1 MNKKLNTYNSTTFKE
16 LLSYLYKYKEIQSH
30 LRTLKYDYLPE
41 SFYEENPTIN
51 LMHLVAGYDFNQK
64 YDHLFPSLGNMLLTI
79 PTGISDENIAA
90 MLLQKSYNGIQYG
103 KLPVEVLFS
112 PFCNIHATSGLHAS
126 HSLRAVGLARAL
138 KTYQSKGISICSLS
152 YDDLS
157 EGNTL
162 EAIYG
167 SEKEQVP
174 IIYLVE
180 GDTLEELNFT
190 GPKNLYIIK
199 CDSSDITDC
208 INASRKARNIAK
220 DENLPVMI
228 LSSISEKNR
237 LEKIILEI
245 EQLVTDKIKLSVIKQ
260 LASDSI
266 SKVFEKAEQL
276 SSPKYSQILQH
287 INSPTYINDNELE
300 EYFTTDKNVINS
312 IYDTIKNELPKH
324 NHSYYLRCKTDNN
337 TNDKQFISTLE
348 KHIGTHRVL
357 NLKSSN
363 NYLLSTASGMTLYNK
378 QMITVIEMVSAD
390 SFLSCL
396 ATLREI
402 AFRSWE
408 SDGSDTPSI
417 IIRIPTGGYTNEGP
431 YGSSNIESFLT
442 NIPGIRVLYPSYA
455 EDFAGFLRTAIRSKG
470 ITVIFE
476 PKAIYSDSIAKNL
489 YPKNKYSPFG
499 KGIIRR
505 EGTDLTMITYG
516 NATHLCMQ
524 VARKMLNEQ
533 NISVEI
539 FELRSLLPIDKTGI
553 IQSVSKTKRAII
565 IHESYLFGGLSAEI
579 ASMLNK
585 ECYNIIEKPIER
597 TGALFAPI
605 PHHHNLEKVILPS
618 INSIYNAVF
627 ELIEE

>member
-1 MNKKLNTYNSTTFKE
+1 
-16 LLSYLYKYKEIQSH
+16 LLPCY
-30 LRTLKYDYLPE
+30 
-41 SFYEENPTIN
+41 
-51 LMHLVAGYDFNQK
+51 
-64 YDHLFPSLGNMLLTI
+64 
-79 PTGISDENIAA
+79 
-90 MLLQKSYNGIQYG
+90 
-103 KLPVEVLFS
+103 
-112 PFCNIHATSGLHAS
+112 S

-266 SKVFEKAEQL
+266 SKAFEKAEQL

-402 AFRSWE
+402 AFR
-408 SDGSDTPSI
+408 
-417 IIRIPTGGYTNEGP
+417 
-431 YGSSNIESFLT
+431 
-442 NIPGIRVLYPSYA
+442 
-455 EDFAGFLRTAIRSKG
+455 DFAGFLRTAIRSKG

-476 PKAIYSDSIAKNL
+476 PKAIY
-489 YPKNKYSPFG
+489 
-499 KGIIRR
+499 R